1 MGPKWEISPVAMVFG
16 YITSV
21 NSFFLTKLSNVI
33 EKSCFANIHLL
44 YDYYEKKKKDL
55 EIKDT

>member
-44 YDYYEKKKKDL
+44 YDYYEKKKKRFRN
-55 EIKDT
+55 